1 MNYSAIMAFSEF
13 VEDFLNRFDKGEE
26 VCAVILDL
34 NKEFNSVDRKILLNR
49 LECYGVR
56 EKMQLFIKSNLTERA
71 V

>member
-34 NKEFNSVDRKILLNR
+34 SKEFNSVDRKILLNR
-49 LECYGVR
+49 LECYGVG